1 MIYHLTVELESDEL
15 RYVPV
20 PCRGTVTAARAV
32 WQTNVVEPL
41 DTITLSGG
49 GVVVNTI
56 TAVDTAGLQCE
67 TGVPTSGDNQYQIFD
82 PDSSTATETVIL
94 VTPNGTAGDAIVTI
108 DFDDAAYVKQAA
120 SEA

>member
-20 PCRGTVTAARAV
+20 PCRGTVVSARAV
-32 WQTNVVEPL
+32 WQTNAVEPN

-49 GVVVNTI
+49 GNLVNTI

-67 TGVPTSGDNQYQIFD
+67 TGVQTDSALQYQIFD

-94 VTPNGTAGDAIVTI
+94 VTPNGAAGDAIVTI
-108 DFDDAAYVKQAA
+108 DFSDAAYVEQAA